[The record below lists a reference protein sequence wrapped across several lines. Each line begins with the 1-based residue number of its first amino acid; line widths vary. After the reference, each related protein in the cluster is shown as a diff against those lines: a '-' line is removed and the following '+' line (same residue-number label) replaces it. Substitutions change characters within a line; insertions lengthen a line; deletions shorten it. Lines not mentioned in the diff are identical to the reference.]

1 MSASILYDAPGPQ
14 AKRRDRTYNIVF
26 TLGFAAIAAYALYS
40 LINRGVFD
48 DRWAVLWDPPKGQT
62 AADVWGSLLR
72 GLGATMLAAA
82 IAAPIAFAV
91 GGALSII
98 RRGARN
104 RVVATSITVV
114 VELSRGLPVLLLM
127 FLAKL
132 VFGWSPLW
140 SVVFG
145 LVVYNVAVIAEIL
158 RAGLV
163 ALPAGQREAGFSVGL
178 GQMRTT
184 LMIELPQ
191 AVRIMLPALISQI
204 VVILK
209 DSSLGYIVSYPEL
222 LRTIRTGR
230 DYFGDRYLLPL
241 FLVGA
246 GIFILVNLLI
256 SRLATVIERRLRE
269 GRVRGAPT
277 GVAPK
282 QPLLEAG
289 LATDMRGRTAPGGPD
304 PAESKPIK

>member
-1 MSASILYDAPGPQ
+1 MSASVLYDTPGPQ
-14 AKRRDRTYNIVF
+14 AKRRDRAYNIVF
-26 TLGFAAIAAYALYS
+26 TLAFTAIAAYAVYS

-48 DRWAVLWDPPKGQT
+48 DRWQVLWDPPKGVP
-62 AADVWGSLLR
+62 ASDVWTSLLK
-72 GLGATMLAAA
+72 GLGATMFAAA
-82 IAAPIAFAV
+82 VAAPLAFAM
-91 GGALSII
+91 GGALSIL
-98 RRGARN
+98 RRGAQN
-104 RVVATSITVV
+104 RWVGTSVTVL

-127 FLAKL
+127 FLANL
-132 VFGWSPLW
+132 VFGWSAFW

-191 AVRIMLPALISQI
+191 ATRIMLPALISQI

-209 DSSLGYIVSYPEL
+209 DSSLGFIVSYSEL
-222 LRTIRTGR
+222 LRTIRTNR
-230 DYFGDRYLLPL
+230 EFFGDRYLFPL

-246 GIFILVNLLI
+246 GIYIAVNLLI

-277 GVAPK
+277 GVEPK
-282 QPLLEAG
+282 RPLLEAG
-289 LATDMRGRTAPGGPD
+289 LATDLRGKSAPTGHDPGGPE
-304 PAESKPIK
+304 PKT